1 MPNEPDQ
8 YRGRPRPVCRV
19 FGPGANN
26 ANIKLG
32 IGVGQTS
39 SPRHRRLEDVP
50 PKPRR
55 WEYINGPGGFRAV
68 PSVCRR
74 DIATSIA
81 KTSENRH
88 NATGFSLRFDD
99 QQSIH
104 NARRDSTEIG
114 KKEATET
121 TESEPLRR
129 LSSQAQR
136 LHQRSLSNTK
146 APWLGVALPRSLE
159 LSVNSAHVFTGC
171 LNVACVDLA

>member
-1 MPNEPDQ
+1 LINIAAA
-8 YRGRPRPVCRV
+8 RGRS
-19 FGPGANN
+19 AEY
-26 ANIKLG
+26 LG
-32 IGVGQTS
+32 QERTTPTS
-39 SPRHRRLEDVP
+39 SSASMLVKPRRQGTGDPISRLEDVP

-55 WEYINGPGGFRAV
+55 GITSMDLGDFERHLRSAG
-68 PSVCRR
+68 

-136 LHQRSLSNTK
+136 LHQTSLSNC
-146 APWLGVALPRSLE
+146 PMGRRR
-159 LSVNSAHVFTGC
+159 HG
-171 LNVACVDLA
+171 LAWRCRGHWN